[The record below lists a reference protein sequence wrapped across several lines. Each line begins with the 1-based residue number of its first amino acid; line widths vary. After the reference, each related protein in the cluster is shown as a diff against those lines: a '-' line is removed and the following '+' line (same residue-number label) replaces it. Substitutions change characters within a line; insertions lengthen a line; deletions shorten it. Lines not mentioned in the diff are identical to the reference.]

1 MADFRNVEH
10 KVIFEKLT
18 DVPLY
23 DRLNGVGTG
32 YERRDADPV
41 GRYLM
46 EVADRVQT
54 LSAQQNNPYY
64 RVIVSHRKGIGK
76 FIVFTKRVIRRLLKW
91 LIEPI
96 CEQQT
101 AFNSEVTPSI
111 GRLVEAQVDTRVNI
125 SKIHERIEELE
136 AQQSARMEQQ
146 FARVAELE
154 QQLAK
159 LADIERNYCI
169 LQDKLSAYETANDT
183 SFWNKRSVAQSGED
197 MIAAYITYV
206 LGIPPQECTYL
217 DLGANR
223 AKELSNTYYFYSK
236 GASGVLVEANPQLIG
251 ELKFYRSRD
260 TILNKCIAPVSGENV
275 EFYIM
280 SGDGL
285 STPDY
290 DGAMETIERNPNLS
304 IVDTVM
310 VETISV
316 NDIIAQYFSRPPV
329 VLNIDIEGKEMEILR
344 SIDFEKYRPL
354 IIILE
359 TIPYRPRLV
368 YEEKREDIVSFMKE
382 KNYTEYAFT
391 GINSIFVDREK
402 LSK

>member
-1 MADFRNVEH
+1 MSYFRNVEH

-18 DVPLY
+18 DLPLY
-23 DRLNGVGTG
+23 DDFCNACAGSGQPGVDRIGQ
-32 YERRDADPV
+32 YIS
-41 GRYLM
+41 
-46 EVADRVQT
+46 EVASRIQT
-54 LSAQQNNPYY
+54 LSTNQNNPYY
-64 RVIVSHRKGIGK
+64 RFVVSERKGIGK
-76 FIVFTKRVIRRLLKW
+76 LIVFTKRVIRRVLKW

-96 CEQQT
+96 CAQQS
-101 AFNSEVTPSI
+101 AFNSEVTPCI
-111 GRLVEAQVDTRVNI
+111 GRLLEIEVDTRVNI
-125 SKIHERIEELE
+125 GKLHDRIGVLE
-136 AQQSARMEQQ
+136 AQQSAR
-146 FARVAELE
+146 
-154 QQLAK
+154 
-159 LADIERNYCI
+159 LADIERNYSI
-169 LQDKLSAYETANDT
+169 LQDKLSAYETASDMG
-183 SFWNKRSVAQSGED
+183 FWNKRSMAQSGED

-206 LGIPPQECTYL
+206 LGIPPQDCTYL

-223 AKELSNTYYFYSK
+223 AKELSNTFYFYSK
-236 GASGVLVEANPQLIG
+236 GASGVLVEANPQLIN

-260 TILNKCIAPVSGENV
+260 VILNKCVAPVSGQQV
-275 EFYIM
+275 EFYIL

-290 DGAMETIERNPNLS
+290 AGAMEAIERNPSLS

-316 NDIIAQYFSRPPV
+316 NDIFTQYFSKTPV
-329 VLNIDIEGKEMEILR
+329 ILNIDIEGKELEILE

-368 YEEKREDIVSFMKE
+368 FEEKREDIVSFMKG

>member
-1 MADFRNVEH
+1 MSYFRNVEH

-18 DVPLY
+18 DLPLY
-23 DRLNGVGTG
+23 DDFCNACAGSGQPGVDRIGQ
-32 YERRDADPV
+32 YIS
-41 GRYLM
+41 
-46 EVADRVQT
+46 EVASRIQT
-54 LSAQQNNPYY
+54 LSTNQNNPYY
-64 RVIVSHRKGIGK
+64 RFVVSERKGIGK
-76 FIVFTKRVIRRLLKW
+76 LIVFTKRVIRRVLKW

-96 CEQQT
+96 CAQQS
-101 AFNSEVTPSI
+101 AFNSEVTPCI
-111 GRLVEAQVDTRVNI
+111 GRLLEIEVDTRVNI
-125 SKIHERIEELE
+125 GKLHDRIEVLE
-136 AQQSARMEQQ
+136 AQQSAR
-146 FARVAELE
+146 
-154 QQLAK
+154 
-159 LADIERNYCI
+159 LADIERNYSI
-169 LQDKLSAYETANDT
+169 LQDKLSAYETASDMG
-183 SFWNKRSVAQSGED
+183 FWNKRSMAQSGED

-206 LGIPPQECTYL
+206 LGIPPQDCTYL

-223 AKELSNTYYFYSK
+223 AKELSNTFYFYSK
-236 GASGVLVEANPQLIG
+236 GASGVLVEANPQLIN

-260 TILNKCIAPVSGENV
+260 VILNKCVAPVSGQQV
-275 EFYIM
+275 EFYIL

-290 DGAMETIERNPNLS
+290 AGAMEAIERNPSLS

-316 NDIIAQYFSRPPV
+316 NDIFTQYFSKTPV
-329 VLNIDIEGKEMEILR
+329 ILNIDIEGKELEILE

-368 YEEKREDIVSFMKE
+368 FEEKREDIVSFMKG